1 MLSLFK
7 KNSIKK
13 YCILLLAITITNVYP
28 QEIQNNYN
36 IRLNPN
42 LSNQWWSQYNNY
54 GQKNTKIKLNY
65 KGNYQ
70 TKIIDYSFAISASK
84 DKFYIGESFLKS
96 RLSDETYLKVGRY
109 YRDFSSYLNDN
120 LSSGSMLISNNAE
133 PMPKIGLL
141 SSYKFKKNKKFDL
154 SFGISHAVF
163 EKDKFYNSSPMLHE
177 KFIYL
182 NYANKNNKFSFG
194 FVHEAMWGGNTDQ
207 YGKFPSSFKDFL
219 KVFISEDGPW
229 LEGEPHANALGNHL
243 GIWDFYY
250 ERKIDYKI
258 LKVYYQ
264 HFFEDTSGLRFTNRI
279 DGLWGLELENYIPK
293 TNLLIEYLSTTD
305 QDRTRHNDAYYNHYQ
320 YNLGWSYKGY
330 TLGNPFIKHLTV
342 EPIRVLHLAINSESD
357 STYYYQLRL
366 ARKVNI
372 SDKLKYELIMTK
384 RLDQKNQSNISNIS
398 VYILNNENM
407 GHEIGF
413 GISRQF

>member
-1 MLSLFK
+1 M
-7 KNSIKK
+7 
-13 YCILLLAITITNVYP
+13 
-28 QEIQNNYN
+28 QNY
-36 IRLNPN
+36 
-42 LSNQWWSQYNNY
+42 Q
-54 GQKNTKIKLNY
+54 
-65 KGNYQ
+65 GNYQ

-84 DKFYIGESFLKS
+84 DKLYIGESFLKS
-96 RLSDETYLKVGRY
+96 RLSDDTYLKVGKY
-109 YRDFSSYLNDN
+109 YRDFSSYLNNN

-141 SSYKFKKNKKFDL
+141 SYYKFKKNKNFDL

-163 EKDKFYNSSPMLHE
+163 KKDKFYNSAPMLHE

-219 KVFISEDGPW
+219 KVFISADGPL

-250 ERKIDYKI
+250 EKKIDYKI
-258 LKVYYQ
+258 VKVYYQ

-330 TLGNPFIKHLTV
+330 TLGNPFINHLTV
-342 EPIRVLHLAINSESD
+342 EPIRVLHLAINRESRSE
-357 STYYYQLRL
+357 YYYQLKI
-366 ARKVNI
+366 ARKINI
-372 SDKLKYELIMTK
+372 SDKIKYELIMTK
-384 RLDQKNQSNISNIS
+384 RFDQKNQSNISNIS
-398 VYILNNENM
+398 VYILNNE
-407 GHEIGF
+407 ICF
-413 GISRQF
+413 GMSKQF